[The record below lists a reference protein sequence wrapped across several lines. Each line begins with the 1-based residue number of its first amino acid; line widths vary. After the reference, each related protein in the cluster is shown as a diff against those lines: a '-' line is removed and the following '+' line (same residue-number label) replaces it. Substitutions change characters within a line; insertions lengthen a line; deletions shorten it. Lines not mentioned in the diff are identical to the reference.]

1 VWPSGTSGE
10 GELMADSYRSEYVGF
25 TVTEVSR
32 EYRLRVTSMGE
43 EARNFTVAI
52 PNKAFLARQ
61 VRYQDAPDV
70 CFLKLQR
77 ALAAHAGL
85 QGTRLTVT
93 ASELEEYRES
103 HAPRP
108 GKPRP
113 RYPIPETA
121 KPQAT

>member
-1 VWPSGTSGE
+1 
-10 GELMADSYRSEYVGF
+10 MADSYRSEYVGF
-25 TVTEVSR
+25 SVTELTR
-32 EYRLRVTSMGE
+32 EYRLRVTSLGA

-52 PNKAFLARQ
+52 PNKAFIAHQ
-61 VRYQDAPDV
+61 VRYQDAPDI

-77 ALAAHAGL
+77 ALSEHAEL
-85 QGTRLTVT
+85 RATRLTVT

-113 RYPIPETA
+113 RYPIAETA
-121 KPQAT
+121 KPKVT